1 MIMAFGIT
9 IRTAGFDSVTLF
21 VLLTI
26 AVTVHAGRHINLCI
40 KWLYNPAIQAPDRVW
55 SEI

>member
-1 MIMAFGIT
+1 MAFGIT

-26 AVTVHAGRHINLCI
+26 AETVHAGRHINLCI